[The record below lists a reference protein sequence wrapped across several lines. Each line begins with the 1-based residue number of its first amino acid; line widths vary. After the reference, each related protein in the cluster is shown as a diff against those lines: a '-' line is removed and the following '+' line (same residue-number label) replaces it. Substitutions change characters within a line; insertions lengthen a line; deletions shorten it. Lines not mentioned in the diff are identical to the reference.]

1 MRRTPAPIRRMLM
14 NVLLLTSGVVMLITC
29 LAFGAYDFLTYR
41 RQTLHNLATLGAA
54 IATNSTAALAFENP
68 DDGSEVLAALRA
80 DPHVVAATLYTRAG
94 ASFASYPAADAGMR
108 PIATLQDGYRFEN
121 DYLIGV
127 QPVVQGARRMGTLY
141 LKSDLGAI
149 HDWLRSFGLIAAL
162 VLGVSYAVA
171 YLLAT
176 RLQRQISRPI
186 LTLTDTVSAI
196 AEHRDYT
203 VRAWRPE
210 GHEFGLL
217 TDAFNHMLER
227 VEEAR
232 ARLQSQLGRLD
243 LLHRITRATGERQD
257 LPSIF
262 QVVLRSLEDELPVD
276 FGCLCLYDAQAD
288 AASLV
293 VAAIG
298 LRSLEHPFE
307 PVMSRQCRVPI
318 DQNGMARCVAGQL
331 VYEPDVSTIAFPF
344 PQRFARA
351 GLSSLVLAPLLV
363 EKRVF
368 GVLVVA
374 RRRVDA
380 FSSAECEFLRHL
392 SEHVALASN
401 QAQLHGDL
409 QRAYDDL
416 RQSQHT
422 ALQQERLRA
431 LGQMASGIAHDIN
444 NAISPITLYTESL
457 LEREPNLSDRAR
469 GYLVTIQRAIEDV
482 AETVAR
488 MREFYRAREPD
499 MSLGR
504 VALNRM
510 IEQVIDLTR
519 ARWSDMPLQKGIV
532 IQLQTELSVELPD
545 IMGAEVEIRDALTN
559 LVFNAVDAM
568 PEGGVVT
575 LRTGATPE
583 SQPDE
588 DVVPTVYVEVADTG
602 VGMDEETR
610 RRCLEPFYTTKGERG
625 TGLGL
630 AMVYGMVRRH
640 SAQLEIHSAAGKGT
654 TVRLCFVPAHSA
666 SLAVEHQPAGLHI
679 SHGLR
684 LLLVD
689 DDPLVIKSLREVL
702 EEDGH
707 GIVVADG
714 GQNGINTFLAA
725 AQGPDPFS
733 LVITDLGMPYVDGR
747 KVAAAIKAS
756 SPATPVILLTGWG
769 RRLIAENDV
778 PACVDRVLSKPPRLI
793 ELRTALAEL
802 TAGAPAVSGRMHAQK
817 GATHALHGCPAKGT
831 PDRR

>member
-1 MRRTPAPIRRMLM
+1 MRRSTAPIRRTLM
-14 NVLLLTSGVVMLITC
+14 IVLLLTSGVVMLTTC

-41 RQTLHNLATLGAA
+41 RQTLHNLATLGQVIAA
-54 IATNSTAALAFENP
+54 NSTAALAFQNP
-68 DDGSEVLAALRA
+68 DDAREVLAALKA
-80 DPHVVAATLYTRAG
+80 DPHVVAATLYTPAG
-94 ASFASYPAADAGMR
+94 TSFASYPSAAAGVEAA
-108 PIATLQDGYRFEN
+108 ATLQDGYRFEN
-121 DYLIGV
+121 GYLIGV

-141 LKSDLGAI
+141 LKSDLGALYE
-149 HDWLRSFGLIAAL
+149 WLQSFALIAAL
-162 VLGVSYAVA
+162 VLAIAYLVA

-176 RLQRQISRPI
+176 RLQRHISQPI
-186 LTLTDTVSAI
+186 LRLTDTVSAI

-203 VRAWRPE
+203 VRATRPE

-227 VEEAR
+227 VEETR

-276 FGCLCLYDAQAD
+276 FGCLCLYDAKAD
-288 AASLV
+288 AGSLS

-298 LRSLEHPFE
+298 ARSLEHAPD
-307 PVMSRQCRVPI
+307 PVMSMQVRIPI
-318 DQNGMARCVAGQL
+318 DQNGLARCVTGQL
-331 VYEPDVSTIAFPF
+331 VYEPDVNTIEFAFP
-344 PQRFARA
+344 QHFARA

-374 RRRVDA
+374 RRPVNA

-444 NAISPITLYTESL
+444 NAVSPITLYTESL
-457 LEREPNLSDRAR
+457 LEREPNLSDRTR
-469 GYLVTIQRAIEDV
+469 GYLITIQRAIEDV

-499 MSLGR
+499 MNLGR

-510 IEQVIDLTR
+510 IEQVIELTR

-532 IQLQTELSVELPD
+532 IQLQTELSAELPD
-545 IMGAEVEIRDALTN
+545 ITGAEVEIRDALTN
-559 LVFNAVDAM
+559 LLFNAVDAM

-575 LRTGATPE
+575 LRTGASLTK
-583 SQPDE
+583 SDE
-588 DVVPTVYVEVADTG
+588 DAVPIVYVEVADTG

-640 SAQLEIHSAAGKGT
+640 SAQLEINSVAGKGT
-654 TVRLCFVPAHSA
+654 TMRLCFVPALTA
-666 SLAVEHQPAGLHI
+666 SLVAEHHPTALNM

-689 DDPLVIKSLREVL
+689 DDPLLIKSLREVL
-702 EEDGH
+702 EGDGH
-707 GIVVADG
+707 SIVVADG
-714 GQNGINTFLAA
+714 GQNGINTFRAA
-725 AQGPDPFS
+725 VQGPEPFS

-747 KVAAAIKAS
+747 KVAAAVKAS

-802 TAGAPAVSGRMHAQK
+802 SGVSGR
-817 GATHALHGCPAKGT
+817 TPAKAEAS
-831 PDRR
+831 

>member
-1 MRRTPAPIRRMLM
+1 M
-14 NVLLLTSGVVMLITC
+14 NVLLLTSGAVILTTC

-41 RQTLHNLATLGAA
+41 RQTLHNLATLGEA
-54 IATNSTAALAFENP
+54 IAANSTAALAFDNP
-68 DDGSEVLAALRA
+68 DDAGEVLAALRA

-94 ASFASYPAADAGMR
+94 MSFASYPAASVGTR
-108 PIATLQDGYRFEN
+108 SVATFPDGYRFE
-121 DYLIGV
+121 DGYLIGV
-127 QPVVQGARRMGTLY
+127 QPVVQNGRRMGTLY
-141 LKSDLGAI
+141 LKSDLGALY
-149 HDWLRSFGLIAAL
+149 DWLRSFAIIAAL
-162 VLGVSYAVA
+162 VLGISYVVA

-186 LTLTDTVSAI
+186 LMLTDTVSAI
-196 AEHRDYT
+196 AGHRDYT
-203 VRAWRPE
+203 VRAKPPE

-217 TDAFNHMLER
+217 TNAFNNMLER

-243 LLHRITRATGERQD
+243 LLHRITRAIGERQD

-262 QVVLRSLEDELPVD
+262 QVVLRNLEDELPID
-276 FGCLCLYDAQAD
+276 FGCLCLYDARAD
-288 AASLV
+288 AEGLI

-298 LRSLEHPFE
+298 ARNPGHSIE
-307 PVMSRQCRVPI
+307 PMISRQLRVPI
-318 DQNGMARCVAGQL
+318 DQNGLARSVAGQL
-331 VYEPDVSTIAFPF
+331 VYESDISVIEFPF
-344 PQRFARA
+344 PQRLARA
-351 GLSSLVLAPLLV
+351 GLRSLVLAPLLV

-374 RRRVDA
+374 RRPVNA

-392 SEHVALASN
+392 SEHVALASH

-422 ALQQERLRA
+422 ASQQERLRA

-457 LEREPNLSDRAR
+457 LEREPNLSDRTR
-469 GYLVTIQRAIEDV
+469 GYLITIQRAIEDV

-499 MSLGR
+499 MNLGR

-510 IEQVIDLTR
+510 VQQVIDLTR

-532 IQLQTELSVELPD
+532 IHLQTVLSAELPD

-568 PEGGVVT
+568 PEGGTVT
-575 LRTGATPE
+575 LRTGARLPE
-583 SQPDE
+583 SQSGGDGVSIVYIE
-588 DVVPTVYVEVADTG
+588 VVDTG

-630 AMVYGMVRRH
+630 AMVYGMARRH
-640 SAQLEIHSAAGKGT
+640 SAQLEIDSAAGRGT
-654 TVRLCFVPAHSA
+654 TVRLCFAPAHTAALAAEHHPAILHA
-666 SLAVEHQPAGLHI
+666 SP
-679 SHGLR
+679 GLR

-689 DDPLVIKSLREVL
+689 DDPLLVKSLREVL
-702 EEDGH
+702 EGDGH
-707 GIVVADG
+707 SIVVADG
-714 GQNGINTFLAA
+714 GQNGINTFLTAL
-725 AQGPDPFS
+725 QGPEPFS

-747 KVAAAIKAS
+747 KVAAAVKAS
-756 SPATPVILLTGWG
+756 SPTTPVIMLTGWG
-769 RRLIAENDV
+769 RRLIAENDL
-778 PACVDRVLSKPPRLI
+778 PACVNRVLSKPPRLI
-793 ELRTALAEL
+793 ELRTAVAEL
-802 TAGAPAVSGRMHAQK
+802 TLQGAAVSGRTPAQ
-817 GATHALHGCPAKGT
+817 
-831 PDRR
+831 REVI

>member
-1 MRRTPAPIRRMLM
+1 MTRTPAPIRRTLM
-14 NVLLLTSGVVMLITC
+14 NVLLLTSGAVMLTTS
-29 LAFGAYDFLTYR
+29 LAFCAYDFLAYR
-41 RQTLHNLATLGAA
+41 QQTLHNLTTLGEVIAA
-54 IATNSTAALAFENP
+54 NSTAALAFENP
-68 DDGSEVLAALRA
+68 DDAKEVLAALKA
-80 DPHVVAATLYTRAG
+80 EPHVVAAALYTRAG
-94 ASFASYPAADAGMR
+94 ARFASYPAAGAA
-108 PIATLQDGYRFEN
+108 IQTVATLPDGYRFESG
-121 DYLIGV
+121 YLTGV
-127 QPVVQGARRMGTLY
+127 QPVVQGERRMGTLY

-149 HDWLRSFGLIAAL
+149 YDWFRSFGLIAAL
-162 VLGVSYAVA
+162 VLGISCAVA

-176 RLQRQISRPI
+176 RLQTQISEPI
-186 LTLTDTVSAI
+186 LTLTKTVSAI

-203 VRAWRPE
+203 VRAPRP
-210 GHEFGLL
+210 GGYEFGLL

-227 VEEAR
+227 VEQTQG
-232 ARLQSQLGRLD
+232 RLQNQLGRLD

-262 QVVLRSLEDELPVD
+262 QVVLRSLEEELPID
-276 FGCLCLYDAQAD
+276 FGCLCLYDAEID
-288 AASLV
+288 AAALA

-298 LRSLEHPFE
+298 ARSLDHARELAITT
-307 PVMSRQCRVPI
+307 QLRVPI
-318 DQNGMARCVAGQL
+318 DQNGLARCVAGQL
-331 VYEPDVSTIAFPF
+331 VHEPDVDTIAFAF

-351 GLSSLVLAPLLV
+351 GLHSLVLAPLLV

-374 RRRVDA
+374 RRQAAA

-401 QAQLHGDL
+401 QVQLHVDL

-457 LEREPNLSDRAR
+457 LEREPGLSDRTR
-469 GYLVTIQRAIEDV
+469 SYLITIQRAIEDV
-482 AETVAR
+482 AQTVAR

-499 MSLGR
+499 LNLAR

-510 IEQVIDLTR
+510 IEQVIELTR
-519 ARWSDMPLQKGIV
+519 ARWSDVPLQKGTV
-532 IQLQTELSVELPD
+532 IHLHTELATELPD

-575 LRTGATPE
+575 LRTG
-583 SQPDE
+583 SRLSKFHPDE
-588 DVVPTVYVEVADTG
+588 DAVPTAYVEVADTG

-630 AMVYGMVRRH
+630 AMVYGMIQRH
-640 SAQLEIHSAAGKGT
+640 SAELEIDSIVGKGT
-654 TVRLCFVPAHSA
+654 TVRLCFLAAQSALISAEHHPAALPMSRC
-666 SLAVEHQPAGLHI
+666 
-679 SHGLR
+679 LR

-689 DDPLVIKSLREVL
+689 DDPLLIKSLREVL
-702 EEDGH
+702 EGDGH
-707 GIVVADG
+707 SIMVADSGQG
-714 GQNGINTFLAA
+714 GIDTFLAA
-725 AQGPDPFS
+725 HRTPEPFS

-747 KVAAAIKAS
+747 KVAAAVKAI
-756 SPATPVILLTGWG
+756 SPATPVIMLTGWG

-778 PACVDRVLSKPPRLI
+778 PPCVDRVLSKPPRLI
-793 ELRTALAEL
+793 ELRATLNEL
-802 TAGAPAVSGRMHAQK
+802 TGGGPEPAIQ
-817 GATHALHGCPAKGT
+817 GATHAAHGGPARDT
-831 PDRR
+831 QDRR

>member
-1 MRRTPAPIRRMLM
+1 MK
-14 NVLLLTSGVVMLITC
+14 VLLLTSGAVMLTTG

-41 RQTLHNLATLGAA
+41 RQILHNLATLGEA
-54 IATNSTAALAFENP
+54 IAANSTAALAFENP
-68 DDGSEVLAALRA
+68 DDAQEVLSALRA
-80 DPHVVAATLYTRAG
+80 DHHVVAAALYTGSGTR
-94 ASFASYPAADAGMR
+94 FASYPAADVGMR
-108 PIATLQDGYRFEN
+108 ALVSLQEGYRFESG
-121 DYLIGV
+121 YLIGV
-127 QPVVQGARRMGTLY
+127 QPVVQGSRRMGTLY
-141 LKSDLGAI
+141 LKSDLGA
-149 HDWLRSFGLIAAL
+149 LREWFASFGLIAAL
-162 VLGVSYAVA
+162 VLAISCAVA
-171 YLLAT
+171 YLVAT
-176 RLQRQISRPI
+176 RLQKLISHPI
-186 LTLTDTVSAI
+186 LTLTETVSAI

-203 VRAWRPE
+203 VRARQLQ

-217 TDAFNHMLER
+217 SDAFNHMLER
-227 VEEAR
+227 VEQTQ

-262 QVVLRSLEDELPVD
+262 QVVLRNLEDELPID
-276 FGCLCLYDAQAD
+276 FGCLCLYDAKAD
-288 AASLV
+288 SEGLS

-298 LRSLEHPFE
+298 ARSLEHPLG
-307 PVMSRQCRVPI
+307 PVVSRQERVPI
-318 DQNGMARCVAGQL
+318 DQNGLARCVAGQL
-331 VYEPDVSTIAFPF
+331 VYESDVSAAAFPF
-344 PQRFARA
+344 PQRLARA

-374 RRRVDA
+374 RQPA
-380 FSSAECEFLRHL
+380 NGFSSAECEFLRHL

-409 QRAYDDL
+409 QRAYNDL

-422 ALQQERLRA
+422 ASQQERLRA

-457 LEREPNLSDRAR
+457 LEREPNLSERTR
-469 GYLVTIQRAIEDV
+469 NYLITIQRAIEDV

-499 MSLGR
+499 MNLTRVSLNQL
-504 VALNRM
+504 VK
-510 IEQVIDLTR
+510 QVIDLTR

-532 IQLQTELSVELPD
+532 IRLQTELSVDLPD

-559 LVFNAVDAM
+559 LLFNAVDAM

-575 LRTGATPE
+575 LRTGASLTK
-583 SQPDE
+583 SDE
-588 DVVPTVYVEVADTG
+588 DAVPIVYVEVADTG

-640 SAQLEIHSAAGKGT
+640 SAQLEINSVAGKGT
-654 TVRLCFVPAHSA
+654 TMRLCFVPALTA
-666 SLAVEHQPAGLHI
+666 SLVAEHHPPALNT

-689 DDPLVIKSLREVL
+689 DDPLLIKSLREVL
-702 EEDGH
+702 EGDGH
-707 GIVVADG
+707 SIVVADG
-714 GQNGINTFLAA
+714 GQNGINTFQAA
-725 AQGPDPFS
+725 VQGPEPFS

-747 KVAAAIKAS
+747 KVAAAVKAS

-802 TAGAPAVSGRMHAQK
+802 SGVSGR
-817 GATHALHGCPAKGT
+817 TPAKAEAS
-831 PDRR
+831 

>member
-1 MRRTPAPIRRMLM
+1 MRQTPVPIRRTLM
-14 NVLLLTSGVVMLITC
+14 NVLLLTSGAVMLTTC

-41 RQTLHNLATLGAA
+41 RQTLHNLATLGEA
-54 IATNSTAALAFENP
+54 IAANSTAALAFENP
-68 DDGSEVLAALRA
+68 DDAREVLAALRA

-94 ASFASYPAADAGMR
+94 VSFASYPTAYLASHGGLR
-108 PIATLQDGYRFEN
+108 SATRLQDGYRFESG
-121 DYLIGV
+121 YLIGV
-127 QPVVQGARRMGTLY
+127 QPVVQGTRRMGTLY
-141 LKSDLGAI
+141 LKSDLGALY
-149 HDWLRSFGLIAAL
+149 DWFQSFAIIAAL
-162 VLGVSYAVA
+162 VLGISYVVA
-171 YLLAT
+171 YLLAA
-176 RLQRQISRPI
+176 RFQRQISRPI
-186 LTLTDTVSAI
+186 LMLTDTVSAI

-203 VRAWRPE
+203 VRAKPPE

-232 ARLQSQLGRLD
+232 KRLQSQLGRLD
-243 LLHRITRATGERQD
+243 LLHRITRAIGERQD

-262 QVVLRSLEDELPVD
+262 QVVLRNLEDELPID
-276 FGCLCLYDAQAD
+276 FGCLCLYDARTD
-288 AASLV
+288 AESLL
-293 VAAIG
+293 VAAVG
-298 LRSLEHPFE
+298 ARSLEHALE
-307 PVMSRQCRVPI
+307 PVITRELRLPI
-318 DQNGMARCVAGQL
+318 DQNGLARCVAGQL
-331 VYEPDVSTIAFPF
+331 VYEPDVNTIAFPF

-374 RRRVDA
+374 RRPVDA

-401 QAQLHGDL
+401 QAQLYGDL

-422 ALQQERLRA
+422 ASQQERLRA

-457 LEREPNLSDRAR
+457 LEREPNLSDRTR
-469 GYLVTIQRAIEDV
+469 GYLITIQRAIEDV

-488 MREFYRAREPD
+488 MREFYRSREPD
-499 MSLGR
+499 MNLGR

-510 IEQVIDLTR
+510 IEHVIDLTR

-532 IQLQTELSVELPD
+532 IQLQRELSAELPD

-575 LRTGATPE
+575 LRTGARPPE
-583 SQPDE
+583 SQSGE
-588 DVVPTVYVEVADTG
+588 DAVPIVYVEVTDTG
-602 VGMDEETR
+602 VGMDDETR

-640 SAQLEIHSAAGKGT
+640 SAQLEIDSAAGKGT
-654 TVRLCFVPAHSA
+654 TVRLCFAPAQTG
-666 SLAVEHQPAGLHI
+666 SLAAEHHPPAVRT
-679 SHGLR
+679 STGLR
-684 LLLVD
+684 ILLVD
-689 DDPLVIKSLREVL
+689 DDPLLIKSLREVL
-702 EEDGH
+702 ESDGH
-707 GIVVADG
+707 SIVAADG
-714 GQNGINTFLAA
+714 GQNGINTFITAL
-725 AQGPDPFS
+725 QGADPFS

-747 KVAAAIKAS
+747 KVAAAVKAS

-778 PACVDRVLSKPPRLI
+778 PAYVDRVLSKPPRLI

-802 TAGAPAVSGRMHAQK
+802 TGGAQPAIKVEASS
-817 GATHALHGCPAKGT
+817 
-831 PDRR
+831 

>member
-1 MRRTPAPIRRMLM
+1 MASNAAPIRRTLM
-14 NVLLLTSGVVMLITC
+14 NVLLLTSGAVMLTTC

-41 RQTLHNLATLGAA
+41 RQALHNLATLGQA
-54 IATNSTAALAFENP
+54 IAANSTAALAFENP
-68 DDGSEVLAALRA
+68 EDAREVLAALKA
-80 DPHVVAATLYTRAG
+80 DPHVVAATLYTQAG
-94 ASFASYPAADAGMR
+94 ASFASYPPARAGIR
-108 PIATLQDGYRFEN
+108 PAVALQDGYRFES

-141 LKSDLGAI
+141 LKSDLGALYE
-149 HDWLRSFGLIAAL
+149 WLQSFGLIGAL
-162 VLGVSYAVA
+162 VLAIAYVVA

-176 RLQRQISRPI
+176 HLQRYISQPI
-186 LTLTDTVSAI
+186 LTLTDTVSVI
-196 AEHRDYT
+196 AEQRDYT
-203 VRAWRPE
+203 VRAARPE
-210 GHEFGLL
+210 GYEFGLL

-227 VEEAR
+227 VEETR

-243 LLHRITRATGERQD
+243 LLHRITRATSERQD

-262 QVVLRSLEDELPVD
+262 QVVLRSLEDELRID
-276 FGCLCLYDAQAD
+276 FGCLCRYDAKAD
-288 AASLV
+288 AGSLSV
-293 VAAIG
+293 EAIG
-298 LRSLEHPFE
+298 ARSLEHALE
-307 PVMSRQCRVPI
+307 PVISMQSRIPI
-318 DQNGMARCVAGQL
+318 DQNGLARCVAGHL
-331 VYEPDVSTIAFPF
+331 VYEPDVSTIEFAF

-351 GLSSLVLAPLLV
+351 GLKSLVLAPLLV

-368 GVLVVA
+368 GVLAVA
-374 RRRVDA
+374 RRPANA

-409 QRAYDDL
+409 QSAYDDL

-422 ALQQERLRA
+422 AAQQERLRA

-457 LEREPNLSDRAR
+457 LEREPNLSDRTR

-482 AETVAR
+482 AETVSR

-499 MSLGR
+499 MNLGR
-504 VALNRM
+504 VALNRL
-510 IEQVIDLTR
+510 IQQVIDLTR

-532 IQLQTELSVELPD
+532 IQLQSELSAELPD
-545 IMGAEVEIRDALTN
+545 IMGAEAEIRDALTN
-559 LVFNAVDAM
+559 LLFNAVDAM

-575 LRTGATPE
+575 LRTGARLTK
-583 SQPDE
+583 SDE
-588 DVVPTVYVEVADTG
+588 DAVPIVYVEVADTG
-602 VGMDEETR
+602 VGMNEETR

-640 SAQLEIHSAAGKGT
+640 SAQLDIDSVAGQGT
-654 TVRLCFVPAHSA
+654 TMRLSFVPALTT
-666 SLAVEHQPAGLHI
+666 SLVAEHHPTALHM

-689 DDPLVIKSLREVL
+689 DDPLLIKSLREVL

-707 GIVVADG
+707 SIVVADG
-714 GQNGINTFLAA
+714 GQNGINTFCAA
-725 AQGPDPFS
+725 VQGPEPFS

-747 KVAAAIKAS
+747 KVAAAVKAS
-756 SPATPVILLTGWG
+756 SPSTPVILLTGWG

-802 TAGAPAVSGRMHAQK
+802 TPVSTQTRRQAQ
-817 GATHALHGCPAKGT
+817 
-831 PDRR
+831 

>member
-1 MRRTPAPIRRMLM
+1 MRGTPAPIQRTLM
-14 NVLLLTSGVVMLITC
+14 NVLLLTSGAVMLTTS

-54 IATNSTAALAFENP
+54 IAANSTAALAFENP
-68 DDGSEVLAALRA
+68 DDAKEVLAALRA
-80 DPHVVAATLYTRAG
+80 DPHVVTAALYTRAG
-94 ASFASYPAADAGMR
+94 TRFASYPAAEAG
-108 PIATLQDGYRFEN
+108 IQLVATLQDGYRFESG
-121 DYLIGV
+121 YLIGV

-149 HDWLRSFGLIAAL
+149 RDWLRSFGLIAAM
-162 VLGVSYAVA
+162 VLAISCAVA

-176 RLQRQISRPI
+176 RLQKLISQPI

-203 VRAWRPE
+203 VRACRPD

-227 VEEAR
+227 VEETR

-243 LLHRITRATGERQD
+243 LLHRITRAIGERQD

-262 QVVLRSLEDELPVD
+262 QVVLRNLEDELPID
-276 FGCLCLYDAQAD
+276 FGCLCLYDAKAD
-288 AASLV
+288 AASLS

-298 LRSLEHPFE
+298 ARSLEHGPE
-307 PVMSRQCRVPI
+307 PVMSTQAQLPV
-318 DQNGMARCVAGQL
+318 DQNGLARCVAGQL
-331 VYEPDVSTIAFPF
+331 VYEPDVSAIAFPF

-351 GLSSLVLAPLLV
+351 GLHSLVLAPLLV

-374 RRRVDA
+374 RRPVNA

-422 ALQQERLRA
+422 ASQQERLRA

-444 NAISPITLYTESL
+444 NAISPIALYTESL
-457 LEREPNLSDRAR
+457 LEREPNLSDRTR

-499 MSLGR
+499 MNLAR
-504 VALNRM
+504 VSLNRM
-510 IEQVIDLTR
+510 IEQVIELTR

-532 IQLQTELSVELPD
+532 IQLQTELSAGLPD

-575 LRTGATPE
+575 LRTGVGLSE
-583 SQPDE
+583 FQPDE
-588 DVVPTVYVEVADTG
+588 DEAPSAYVEVADTG

-640 SAQLEIHSAAGKGT
+640 SAKLEIDSVAGQRT
-654 TVRLCFVPAHSA
+654 TVRLCFVPAQTA
-666 SLAVEHQPAGLHI
+666 LLTAEHHPMALQT
-679 SHGLR
+679 SRRLR

-689 DDPLVIKSLREVL
+689 DDPLLIKSLREVL
-702 EEDGH
+702 EGDGH
-707 GIVVADG
+707 SIMVADG
-714 GQNGINTFLAA
+714 GQNGINAFLAA
-725 AQGPDPFS
+725 QHGPHPFS

-747 KVAAAIKAS
+747 KVAAAIKAG

-778 PACVDRVLSKPPRLI
+778 PPCVDRVLSKPPRLI
-793 ELRTALAEL
+793 ELRRALAEL
-802 TAGAPAVSGRMHAQK
+802 AGSDAQAVSGQAPAQAPAQK
-817 GATHALHGCPAKGT
+817 EAS
-831 PDRR
+831 

>member
-1 MRRTPAPIRRMLM
+1 MHSTATPIRQTLM
-14 NVLLLTSGVVMLITC
+14 NVLLLTSGAVMLTTC
-29 LAFGAYDFLTYR
+29 LAFGAYDFLAYR
-41 RQTLHNLATLGAA
+41 RQTLHNLATLGQA
-54 IATNSTAALAFENP
+54 IAANSTAALAFENP
-68 DDGSEVLAALRA
+68 DDAREVLAALKA
-80 DPHVVAATLYTRAG
+80 DPHVVAATLYTPAG
-94 ASFASYPAADAGMR
+94 SSFASYPPAAMAIETTAALD
-108 PIATLQDGYRFEN
+108 DGYRFESG
-121 DYLIGV
+121 YLIGV
-127 QPVVQGARRMGTLY
+127 QPVVQGTRRMGTLY
-141 LKSDLGAI
+141 LKSDLGALYE
-149 HDWLRSFGLIAAL
+149 WLRSFGLIAAL
-162 VLGVSYAVA
+162 VLGIAYLVA

-176 RLQRQISRPI
+176 RLQRYISQPI

-196 AEHRDYT
+196 AEHRDYK
-203 VRAWRPE
+203 VRARRPE
-210 GHEFGLL
+210 GLEFGLL

-243 LLHRITRATGERQD
+243 LLHRITRATSERQD

-262 QVVLRSLEDELPVD
+262 QVVLRSLEDELPID
-276 FGCLCLYDAQAD
+276 FGCLCRYDVNAHAEGL
-288 AASLV
+288 S

-298 LRSLEHPFE
+298 ARSLAHAFE
-307 PVMSRQCRVPI
+307 PPMSMQLQIPV
-318 DQNGMARCVAGQL
+318 DQNGLARCVAGQL
-331 VYEPDVSTIAFPF
+331 VYEPDVNTIEFAF

-368 GVLVVA
+368 GVLAVA
-374 RRRVDA
+374 RRPANA

-409 QRAYDDL
+409 RRAYDDL

-422 ALQQERLRA
+422 AAQQERLRA

-457 LEREPNLSDRAR
+457 LEREPNLSDRTR
-469 GYLVTIQRAIEDV
+469 GYLITIQRAIEDV
-482 AETVAR
+482 AQTVAR

-499 MSLGR
+499 MNLGR

-510 IEQVIDLTR
+510 IDQVIELTR

-532 IQLQTELSVELPD
+532 IELQTELAAELPD
-545 IMGAEVEIRDALTN
+545 IMGAEAEIRDALTN
-559 LVFNAVDAM
+559 LLFNAVDAM
-568 PEGGVVT
+568 PQGGVVT
-575 LRTGATPE
+575 LRTGARLVE
-583 SQPDE
+583 SDE
-588 DVVPTVYVEVADTG
+588 DAVPIVYVEVADTG
-602 VGMDEETR
+602 VGMNEETR

-640 SAQLEIHSAAGKGT
+640 SAQLEIDSVADKGT
-654 TVRLCFVPAHSA
+654 TMRLSFVPALTA
-666 SLAVEHQPAGLHI
+666 SLAAEHHPLALSTGHP
-679 SHGLR
+679 LR

-689 DDPLVIKSLREVL
+689 DDPLLIKSLREVL
-702 EEDGH
+702 EGDGH
-707 GIVVADG
+707 RIVVADG
-714 GQNGINTFLAA
+714 GQNGISTFQAA
-725 AQGPDPFS
+725 VQGHDPFS

-747 KVAAAIKAS
+747 KVAAAVKAS
-756 SPATPVILLTGWG
+756 APTTPVILLTGWG

-802 TAGAPAVSGRMHAQK
+802 TGGER
-817 GATHALHGCPAKGT
+817 AK
-831 PDRR
+831 RREA

>member
-1 MRRTPAPIRRMLM
+1 MRGASAPIRRTLM
-14 NVLLLTSGVVMLITC
+14 NVLLLTSGAVMLTTC

-41 RQTLHNLATLGAA
+41 RQTLHNLATLGVA
-54 IATNSTAALAFENP
+54 IAANSTAALAFENR
-68 DDGSEVLAALRA
+68 DDATEVLAALRA
-80 DPHVVAATLYTRAG
+80 DPHVVAAALYNKAGTR
-94 ASFASYPAADAGMR
+94 FASYPAADAGMR
-108 PIATLQDGYRFEN
+108 SVATLPQGYRFESG
-121 DYLIGV
+121 YLIGV
-127 QPVVQGARRMGTLY
+127 QPVVQGSRRMGTLY
-141 LKSDLGAI
+141 LKSDLGAL
-149 HDWLRSFGLIAAL
+149 HDWFQNFGLIAAL
-162 VLGVSYAVA
+162 VLAVSCAVA
-171 YLLAT
+171 YLVAT
-176 RLQRQISRPI
+176 RLQKLISQPI

-203 VRAWRPE
+203 VRARRLE

-227 VEEAR
+227 VEDTR

-243 LLHRITRATGERQD
+243 LLHRITRAIGERQD

-262 QVVLRSLEDELPVD
+262 QVVLRNLEDELPVD
-276 FGCLCLYDAQAD
+276 FACLCLYDAQAD
-288 AASLV
+288 AEGLA
-293 VAAIG
+293 VAAVSMVRAP
-298 LRSLEHPFE
+298 LE
-307 PVMSRQCRVPI
+307 PVVSSQARVPI
-318 DQNGMARCVAGQL
+318 DQNGLARCVAGQL
-331 VYEPDVSTIAFPF
+331 VYEPDVKTIAFPF

-351 GLSSLVLAPLLV
+351 GLSSIVLAPLLV

-374 RRRVDA
+374 RRPAHA

-409 QRAYDDL
+409 QRAYDEL
-416 RQSQHT
+416 RQSQHS
-422 ALQQERLRA
+422 AAQQERLRA

-457 LEREPNLSDRAR
+457 LEREPNLSDRTR
-469 GYLVTIQRAIEDV
+469 SYLITIQRAIEDV
-482 AETVAR
+482 SETVAR
-488 MREFYRAREPD
+488 MREFYRSREPD
-499 MSLGR
+499 MNLTR
-504 VALNRM
+504 VALNRLVA
-510 IEQVIDLTR
+510 QVIDLTR
-519 ARWSDMPLQKGIV
+519 ARWSDMPMQKGVV
-532 IQLQTELSVELPD
+532 IKLQTELCAELPA

-559 LVFNAVDAM
+559 LMFNAVDAM

-575 LRTGATPE
+575 LRTGARPE
-583 SQPDE
+583 VRLEE
-588 DVVPTVYVEVADTG
+588 DSVSAAYVEVVDTG
-602 VGMDEETR
+602 VGMDDETR

-640 SAQLEIHSAAGKGT
+640 SAELEIESVVGKGT
-654 TVRLCFVPAHSA
+654 AVRLCFVPAQITSPA
-666 SLAVEHQPAGLHI
+666 AEHHPAALRAGLR
-679 SHGLR
+679 LR

-689 DDPLVIKSLREVL
+689 DDPLLVKSLRDVL
-702 EEDGH
+702 ESDGH
-707 GIVVADG
+707 SVAVADG

-725 AQGPDPFS
+725 RQSPEPFS

-747 KVAAAIKAS
+747 KVAAAVKSS

-778 PACVDRVLSKPPRLI
+778 PAHVDRILSKPPRLI

-802 TAGAPAVSGRMHAQK
+802 TAAGGRKRGETQK
-817 GATHALHGCPAKGT
+817 EA
-831 PDRR
+831 

>member
-1 MRRTPAPIRRMLM
+1 M
-14 NVLLLTSGVVMLITC
+14 NVLLLTSGAVMLTTC
-29 LAFGAYDFLTYR
+29 IAFGAYDFLTYR
-41 RQTLHNLATLGAA
+41 RQTLHNLATLGEA
-54 IATNSTAALAFENP
+54 IAANSTAALAFENP
-68 DDGSEVLAALRA
+68 DDAREVLGALRA
-80 DPHVVAATLYTRAG
+80 DPHVVAAALYTRAG
-94 ASFASYPAADAGMR
+94 TSFASYPATDTGVR
-108 PIATLQDGYRFEN
+108 SVATLQDGYRFERG
-121 DYLIGV
+121 YLIGV

-149 HDWLRSFGLIAAL
+149 YDWLGSFGLIAAVVL
-162 VLGVSYAVA
+162 VMSYAVA

-176 RLQRQISRPI
+176 RLQRHISRPI
-186 LTLTDTVSAI
+186 LTLIDTVSAI

-203 VRAWRPE
+203 VRAKRPD
-210 GHEFGLL
+210 GHELGLL

-227 VEEAR
+227 VEESR
-232 ARLQSQLGRLD
+232 ARLQSQFGRLD
-243 LLHRITRATGERQD
+243 LLHRITRAIGERQD

-262 QVVLRSLEDELPVD
+262 QVVLRNLEDELPID
-276 FGCLCLYDAQAD
+276 FGCLCLYDARAD
-288 AASLV
+288 AETLM

-298 LRSLEHPFE
+298 ARSLEHALE
-307 PVMSRQCRVPI
+307 PQISHQLRVPI
-318 DQNGMARCVAGQL
+318 DQNGLARCVTGQL

-351 GLSSLVLAPLLV
+351 GLNSLVLAPLLV

-374 RRRVDA
+374 RRPVNA
-380 FSSAECEFLRHL
+380 FSSAECEFVRHL

-457 LEREPNLSDRAR
+457 LEREPNLSDRTR
-469 GYLVTIQRAIEDV
+469 GYLITIQRAIEDV

-499 MSLGR
+499 MHLGR
-504 VALNRM
+504 VALNRL

-519 ARWSDMPLQKGIV
+519 ARWSDMPLQQGIV
-532 IQLQTELSVELPD
+532 IQLQKELSGDLPD

-559 LVFNAVDAM
+559 LLFNAVDAM

-575 LRTGATPE
+575 LRTGARLPE
-583 SQPDE
+583 LPPDE
-588 DVVPTVYVEVADTG
+588 DADPIVYVEVVDTG

-610 RRCLEPFYTTKGERG
+610 RRCLEPFFTTKGERG

-640 SAQLEIHSAAGKGT
+640 SAQLEIDSAAGKGT
-654 TVRLCFVPAHSA
+654 TVRLCFVPAA
-666 SLAVEHQPAGLHI
+666 SGSLTAEHHPAVLHT
-679 SHGLR
+679 SRGLR

-689 DDPLVIKSLREVL
+689 DDPLVIKSLRDVL
-702 EEDGH
+702 EGDGH
-707 GIVVADG
+707 SITVADG
-714 GQNGINTFLAA
+714 GQNGIDTFLAA
-725 AQGPDPFS
+725 AQGTDPFA

-747 KVAAAIKAS
+747 KVAAAVKAS

-793 ELRTALAEL
+793 ELRSALVEL
-802 TAGAPAVSGRMHAQK
+802 TAGEPQRMPAQK
-817 GATHALHGCPAKGT
+817 GATHALHGQRASDA